1 MSTKNETPVVSALDR
16 MVLAAKNSDAFAFRN
31 AFNVVMAEKVNT
43 VISERTKRM
52 GKSFLQNGTGD
63 EK

>member
-1 MSTKNETPVVSALDR
+1 MSTKNDTPISALDR
-16 MVLAAKNSDAFAFRN
+16 MVSAAKNSDAFAFRN

-52 GKSFLQNGTGD
+52 GKSFLQNGCD